1 MDLQKLRGETKMK
14 EKERIERLEQAMAE
28 VHDRIDFLIRALL
41 EQLPDEFRINLLKIN
56 WKKNE

>member
-1 MDLQKLRGETKMK
+1 MK